1 MIYLDNSATTE
12 ISAAAK
18 KKMLEAM
25 DIYGNP
31 SSTHKA
37 GIEARR
43 IIDEARERVGA
54 ALGVARPNPEN
65 LIFTGSG
72 SEANNTAILGSVY
85 AKEKRRAN
93 KIITRSFL
101 KNFTAAVTSISRELR

>member
-18 KKMLEAM
+18 QKMLEAM

-37 GIEARR
+37 GIEARK
-43 IIDEARERVGA
+43 IIDEARERLGA

-65 LIFTGSG
+65 LIFTSPPFLSFTLSPGLSC
-72 SEANNTAILGSVY
+72 SELALFWQLTD
-85 AKEKRRAN
+85 RRGC
-93 KIITRSFL
+93 
-101 KNFTAAVTSISRELR
+101 LRTHLLC